1 MPSLSLLYSGGK
13 DSSLAALLLAPFYDV
28 TLRPAT
34 FGVTDDYRHASDAG
48 AALGFAVDPLELD
61 RSVAEAAVAEMAA
74 DGFPR
79 NGIQRVHD
87 HALETVA
94 ATDCDA
100 VADGTRRDDRAPTIP
115 RSTAQSL
122 EDRHDVDYLA
132 PLAGFGRAAVD
143 RLVDDTLDVEVGP
156 SESIPRADYE
166 AELRVLLSERA
177 GPEAV
182 DAVFPPHDQTHVRG
196 VRPSSDDTRS
206 RRPTDDAP
214 DTSK

>member
-1 MPSLSLLYSGGK
+1 VPSLSLLYSGGK

-100 VADGTRRDDRAPTIP
+100 VADGTRRDDRAPTVE
-115 RSTAQSL
+115 RSQAQSL
-122 EDRHDVDYLA
+122 EDRHGVDYVA

-143 RLVDDTLDVEVGP
+143 ALADAELAVETGP
-156 SESIPRADYE
+156 SEEVGRADYE
-166 AELRVLLSERA
+166 AELRALLAAEH
-177 GPEAV
+177 GHDAV
-182 DAVFPPHDQTHVRG
+182 DEVFPEHVQ
-196 VRPSSDDTRS
+196 S
-206 RRPTDDAP
+206 RVTGRA
-214 DTSK
+214 